1 VTEASTSAGYGVDS
15 GAGDPL
21 TEEPRVEKTT
31 SGGYAVL
38 VILSAAMFVYVIDTT
53 VMNVSISALVED
65 LDTTVGGVQAAIT
78 LYTLTMAS
86 FMLTGGK
93 LGDIWGSKRAFR
105 IGLVIYGIGT
115 TITALSQSIGM
126 LIVGWSILEGLGS
139 ALIVPAINT
148 LIRAN
153 YKGSRR
159 ASAYGVLW
167 GVAAA
172 GAAFG
177 PLVGGWLT
185 TNASW
190 RVAFA
195 IEAVIV
201 VAVLAFSGLLRD
213 APPVTP
219 KPKLD
224 LVGVALSVVGLG
236 LFVLGVLQT
245 SSRGWSDPLVLT
257 MIALGLIIVAVFVWW
272 IRRREAAEEPVLVH
286 PSIFR
291 HRSISAGLPV
301 LSTQTFAQAGLLFL
315 IPLFTQSI
323 LGFDAFQTG
332 LTLLPLSIGVLVT
345 SMTTPSLG
353 QRIYPK
359 YIIQAGLV
367 LLFVGG
373 FILARSLETATEA
386 SDMAWGLLIG
396 GIAIGLIAG
405 QLPNLILSGVEP
417 REASEASGLQ
427 GTAQNLGMA
436 LGTAVI
442 GTVILTVA
450 LSSIGTQVEASATI
464 ADETKV
470 AVEEAVNDGFTSAD
484 QEILA
489 EELAAAPPEVQ
500 EEVEMIYE
508 EAALNG
514 FQGAILVGGIVALL
528 GALVAFRLPNEKVKP
543 ESEGVEQIVR
553 DTVRNTTVAKLQF
566 EMDDLPPS
574 P

>member
-1 VTEASTSAGYGVDS
+1 
-15 GAGDPL
+15 L
-21 TEEPRVEKTT
+21 TEEPSPAKT
-31 SGGYAVL
+31 SSASSYVVL
-38 VILSAAMFVYVIDTT
+38 VILSAAMFIYVIDTT
-53 VMNVSISALVED
+53 VMNVSITALVED
-65 LDTTVGGVQAAIT
+65 LDTTVGAVQAAIT

-115 TITALSQSIGM
+115 TITAFSQTIGM
-126 LIVGWSILEGLGS
+126 VIIGWSILEGLGS

-153 YKGSRR
+153 YTGARR
-159 ASAYGVLW
+159 ASAYGTLW

-195 IEAVIV
+195 IEAAIV
-201 VAVLAFSGLLRD
+201 VVVLLSSGMLRD
-213 APPVTP
+213 APPVIP

-224 LVGVALSVVGLG
+224 VVGVLLSVLGLG
-236 LFVLGVLQT
+236 LFVLGVLAT

-257 MIALGLIIVAVFVWW
+257 MMALGLAVIAGFVWW
-272 IRRREAAEEPVLVH
+272 IRKREATGKPVLVH

-315 IPLFTQSI
+315 IPLFTQAL

-353 QRIYPK
+353 QRIYPR

-367 LLFVGG
+367 LLFIGG
-373 FILARSLETATEA
+373 FILATSLETATES
-386 SDMAWGLLIG
+386 SDLALGLLVG

-417 REASEASGLQ
+417 KEASEASGLQ

-436 LGTAVI
+436 MGTAII
-442 GTVILTVA
+442 GTVILSVA
-450 LSSIGTQVEASATI
+450 IASIGNQVEASATI
-464 ADETKV
+464 PDENKP
-470 AVEEAVNDGFTSAD
+470 AVEEALTGALTSANPEAFEEQLVTAPAEL
-484 QEILA
+484 QED
-489 EELAAAPPEVQ
+489 V
-500 EEVEMIYE
+500 VKVYD
-508 EAALNG
+508 EAAING

-528 GALVAFRLPNEKVKP
+528 GALVAFWLPKQKIEP
-543 ESEGVEQIVR
+543 TGQGTEQVVR
-553 DTVRNTTVAKLQF
+553 DTVRNTTVAKLQL
-566 EMDDLPPS
+566 EMDDLPASSGP
-574 P
+574 PQA